1 MKTMR
6 NLFFVAFVAVAAMA
20 ISCADK
26 PGGSDKNSTSVTE
39 ASGDNASNNVGADEQ
54 GDSTSMDTDAFKN
67 SKKKALLIGVGNYP
81 AYANKEETWGK
92 ISSGSDIKLLSGA
105 LKEVGFEVIKLT
117 ENKATYQG
125 ILNAFKEL
133 TANCHEGDTVLIHL
147 SGHGQQMVDLE
158 GDEPDGKTET
168 FVPYDAKR
176 VCSADTTG
184 YRGQNHLTDDEI
196 GRFITTLKQKLGKS
210 GYLLVTLDA
219 CHSGGDDTGNTTI
232 RGSKDV
238 FGKDILQQAKLK
250 PRFVVGTMNNATCVT
265 LSACKPNESNHEVTK
280 DGKNYGSLSYAIF
293 EKLNEIKSGKL
304 TFDKLAQQLVDGWT
318 GEEQTPFIDKNDEN
332 MQ

>member
-6 NLFFVAFVAVAAMA
+6 NLFFVAFVSVAAMVV
-20 ISCADK
+20 SCADK

-39 ASGDNASNNVGADEQ
+39 ASGDNVSNVAADEP

-81 AYANKEETWGK
+81 TYPNKEEAWDR
-92 ISSGSDIKLLSGA
+92 ISSGNDINLLNGA
-105 LKEVGFEVIKLT
+105 LNEVGFEVIRLT

-125 ILNAFKEL
+125 IKNALKDL
-133 TANCHEGDTVLIHL
+133 TAMCQEGDTVLVHF

-158 GDEPDGKTET
+158 GDEPDGKAET

-176 VCSADTTG
+176 VCSADANG
-184 YRGQNHLTDDEI
+184 YRGQCHFTDDELHT
-196 GRFITTLKQKLGKS
+196 FITTLKQKLGKS

-219 CHSGGDDTGNTTI
+219 CHSGGDESGETTV
-232 RGSKDV
+232 RGTKDI
-238 FGKDILQQAKLK
+238 FGKGILERAKIK
-250 PRFVVGTMNNATCVT
+250 PRFIAGTVNNAVCVT
-265 LSACKPNESNHEVTK
+265 LSACKFNESNHEITK
-280 DGKNYGSLSYAIF
+280 DGKSYGSLSFAMF
-293 EKLNEIKSGKL
+293 EKLNEIKGGKL
-304 TFDKLAQQLVDGWT
+304 TFDKLAQKLVDDWSN
-318 GEEQTPFIDKNDEN
+318 ENQTPVIDKKDEN